1 MFVISETKQNFLN
14 EGKPLSM
21 PGMLISTRW
30 KGDRKYSL
38 LQPDHLSSV
47 WIIGSISEQIL
58 VLLYLVLHVI
68 CTLQQSTTL

>member
-14 EGKPLSM
+14 EGKPLRM
-21 PGMLISTRW
+21 PQMLISTRW
-30 KGDRKYSL
+30 KGSRKYSL
-38 LQPDHLSSV
+38 LQPDHLNSV